1 MYSFYIYPGNTFN
14 VHVKISMHDVKKTQ
28 VPTNLDLYCSL
39 HMVSHC
45 SAHSRGLKIIIGS
58 SVIFAA
64 VITLA
69 LVLFIYLGKPQVW
82 IWMGLGYLHFVM
94 NEMFTPKSS

>member
-1 MYSFYIYPGNTFN
+1 
-14 VHVKISMHDVKKTQ
+14 MHNVKKTQ
-28 VPTNLDLYCSL
+28 LPTSLELYCSL
-39 HMVSHC
+39 HMFSHC

-82 IWMGLGYLHFVM
+82 IWMGQGYLHFVM

>member
-1 MYSFYIYPGNTFN
+1 MYSFYIYLGNTFN

-28 VPTNLDLYCSL
+28 VPTSLELYCSL

-69 LVLFIYLGKPQVW
+69 LVLFIYLGKPQVL
-82 IWMGLGYLHFVM
+82 IWMGLDYLHFVM

>member
-1 MYSFYIYPGNTFN
+1 
-14 VHVKISMHDVKKTQ
+14 MHNVKKTQ
-28 VPTNLDLYCSL
+28 LPTSLEVYFSL